1 MILKSCTYLNY
12 YKKLMNEMINLG
24 DAAVS
29 EQKVVE
35 TTTMSSPEKEEKTE
49 KKATSTKKSKPRSQS
64 LAIKELH
71 QTKQG
76 KNKKLNLFKSNIYI
90 VFVECETPGNV
101 GFLARTMA
109 NFGLK
114 NLVLINPPTL
124 TDEAFYQA
132 THGKYIVENAKIY
145 KTLDE
150 FYQSQRID
158 FKVASTGVAGGSYN
172 LSRIPIRPEKLG
184 KSININN
191 KTAILFG
198 REGNGLTN
206 EEIGNCDICVSIPTD
221 PTYPILNISHAAAI
235 IFYELFKNKHDYPVE
250 GLEES
255 TGIEKEYILKDMNE
269 LIDSLDIPDHKKKN
283 GLKTFRNIINRAYI
297 TGREAHTLKGI
308 LRRLKMKLE

>member
-1 MILKSCTYLNY
+1 MLELIK
-12 YKKLMNEMINLG
+12 IG

-35 TTTMSSPEKEEKTE
+35 TTTMTSPEKEEKSE
-49 KKATSTKKSKPRSQS
+49 KESTSTKKSKSKKQS
-64 LAIKELH
+64 RGTGRVQIPKE
-71 QTKQG
+71 QSEEE
-76 KNKKLNLFKSNIYI
+76 LNAFKENLYV
-90 VFVECETPGNV
+90 VFVECETPGNI
-101 GFLARTMA
+101 GFLARSMA

-124 TDEAFYQA
+124 TKEAFYQA

-158 FKVASTGVAGGSYN
+158 FKVASTGMAGGSYN
-172 LSRIPIRPEKLG
+172 LSRIPIKPEELG
-184 KSININN
+184 KKINVAN

-206 EEIGNCDICVSIPTD
+206 EEIDDCDICVSIPTD
-221 PTYPILNISHAAAI
+221 PTYPIMNISHAGAI
-235 IFYELFKNKHDYPVE
+235 IFYELFKNKHDFGVK

-255 TGIEKEYILKDMNE
+255 TGLEKEYLLKDMHE
-269 LIDSLDIPDHKKKN
+269 LIDYLDIPEHKKKN
-283 GLKTFRNIINRAYI
+283 GFKSFKNIINRAYS

-308 LRRLKMKLE
+308 LRRLKNKIGEQ